1 MKKITQNLYLPI
13 LNALLISSLTTLTA
27 CGSGGGDGNNSSV
40 TDNGDPDSGVT
51 SPINGDDNNNGG
63 NTGNDNGGNT
73 GNDNGGNT
81 GNDNGGN
88 TGNDNGGNTGN
99 DNGGNT
105 GNDNGG
111 NTGNDNTGNDNNDN
125 TGNDNNDNS
134 GNDNNDNAGNDNN
147 DNSGDDNN
155 DNTEDDD
162 NNNEPDVIKDTVI
175 TLAVAEDGDMFSGKP
190 YVLSYS
196 IAAADGSTG
205 ANISPEFNIEAK
217 YGMFTK
223 THPQTGR
230 SAGNGEIFYYVP
242 ESVLG
247 TTPDYYYF
255 TEVITVTNA
264 AGTSKSFNL
273 KVGTESSN
281 GDRVFTDQWHI
292 KNLGQ
297 NPFKVRK
304 APVAGVDL
312 NVIPAW
318 HLTDS
323 NNELISGKNVKV
335 AVWDAIVD
343 FNHEDLSSK
352 KYSPTS
358 TASFIN
364 GTLSL
369 NSVKQDS
376 SLLHGTMVAGIIGAE
391 ANNGK
396 GVRGIAYDA
405 RLSSYDANKTNIYYL
420 ARKNDLDIVNASL
433 GLDNS
438 YAYQPSLEAI
448 YQGMFENNV
457 PLIKAAGNEFYSV
470 TFNNSS
476 YYPNQCS
483 TLGISCQFNQSS
495 SFNRGRYLINVAAIN
510 SLGKKSSYSTA
521 GAHLWVS
528 GTGGEFGY
536 TGGYDSSAAIVTT
549 KYSYDPSY
557 YDDGLD
563 GTSPWRKDTSKYDI
577 RKYYTHI
584 MNGTSS
590 ATPSVTGVSS
600 LVIQAK
606 PDITVPQLRYIL
618 ATTANNDTA
627 EGWSSLKY
635 GPQTSNVSEYGQ
647 QITFDRGWHDTAAG
661 LRFSNYYGFG
671 VVDAKKAVT
680 KALACDSDVK
690 CAKRAELPDDYRSTG
705 SKPCSSSD
713 GGKTVTCQFTNF
725 VNTDN
730 SYDNN
735 ANVDI
740 EVTTLNLASF
750 TYANDSSNSSCSSAY
765 NGSTQGI
772 AYANNLLQIEMTSPN
787 GTKALL
793 KPVYANWDFDGK
805 ALRKALGSS
814 DYSNPFLV
822 NVSEFFTEKVSAKSR
837 FTVNFK
843 SKCPIDVDALNS
855 SIYVMIGG
863 YAD

>member
-1 MKKITQNLYLPI
+1 MKKITQNLYYPI

-27 CGSGGGDGNNSSV
+27 CGGSGGDDNNH
-40 TDNGDPDSGVT
+40 TIIDDNGDQGSDVT
-51 SPINGDDNNNGG
+51 SPVDGGNDNNGG
-63 NTGNDNGGNT
+63 NTGSDNGGNS
-73 GNDNGGNT
+73 GNDNGGDSGS
-81 GNDNGGN
+81 GNGGNSGSDNGGN
-88 TGNDNGGNTGN
+88 SGSDNGGNSGG
-99 DNGGNT
+99 DNGGNS
-105 GNDNGG
+105 GSDNGG
-111 NTGNDNTGNDNNDN
+111 NSGSDNGGNSGSDNGGDSGSDN
-125 TGNDNNDNS
+125 GGNS
-134 GNDNNDNAGNDNN
+134 GNDNDGDN
-147 DNSGDDNN
+147 
-155 DNTEDDD
+155 
-162 NNNEPDVIKDTVI
+162 NNNEPEVIKDTVI
-175 TLAVAEDGDMFSGKP
+175 SLSVAEDGDMFSGKP
-190 YVLSYS
+190 YVFGYT
-196 IAAADGSTG
+196 IAAADGSNG

-217 YGMFTK
+217 YGTFTK
-223 THPQTGR
+223 THPQTGKT
-230 SAGNGEIFYYVP
+230 APDGKLFYYVP

-549 KYSYDPSY
+549 KYSYDPSS

-563 GTSPWRKDTSKYDI
+563 GTSPWRKDSSKYDI

-627 EGWSSLKY
+627 AGWSSLKY

-680 KALACDSDVK
+680 KALACDGDVK